1 MILTLLM
8 LCFSLVAHW
17 LSCVWYVIAVKEQ
30 FDNDPDWDIGEC
42 ITLYILLVT
51 SVSQPW
57 TELIL
62 FRRCNFGRKW
72 HTAYATSVMYHH
84 HHIVPYKWHTFTV
97 HHSLVVVVLC
107 AFVSNAHR
115 THLTHTHK
123 YSILLYVI
131 FRSAFASLSAHEQTE
146 LVCVNIAY
154 HTAQGNEEKYDT
166 MALKWGL
173 LWQKNKRKLCTCCSR
188 LITQT
193 VIDIWAPFVSLC
205 MRLLQLPTEMMGLCT
220 PKSPERTHTH
230 TTHHTYSIQQ
240 TCSRY
245 TILWMRNLLST
256 VDRFRFAT
264 I

>member
-1 MILTLLM
+1 MRHPCIYIIIIISFHINGTRSPFTIHWWWWCCVLLCLM
-8 LCFSLVAHW
+8 RTAR
-17 LSCVWYVIAVKEQ
+17 
-30 FDNDPDWDIGEC
+30 
-42 ITLYILLVT
+42 T
-51 SVSQPW
+51 S
-57 TELIL
+57 
-62 FRRCNFGRKW
+62 
-72 HTAYATSVMYHH
+72 HT
-84 HHIVPYKWHTFTV
+84 HTFDI
-97 HHSLVVVVLC
+97 VVRYIQISVRIIVSTWTDRIGLCEYRVPHGTRQWREIRYDGTQMGFVV
-107 AFVSNAHR
+107 A
-115 THLTHTHK
+115 
-123 YSILLYVI
+123 
-131 FRSAFASLSAHEQTE
+131 
-146 LVCVNIAY
+146 
-154 HTAQGNEEKYDT
+154 
-166 MALKWGL
+166 
-173 LWQKNKRKLCTCCSR
+173 KNKRKLCTCCSR